1 MSSRLLSAHGAN
13 ALAIVPAQ
21 DIYFCSGNTEVVL
34 ISDVICTS
42 WEEVEKKIKSLSF
55 TVEM

>member
-13 ALAIVPAQ
+13 ALAILPAQ
-21 DIYFCSGNTEVVL
+21 ETYLCSGNTQVVL
-34 ISDVICTS
+34 ISDVICAS